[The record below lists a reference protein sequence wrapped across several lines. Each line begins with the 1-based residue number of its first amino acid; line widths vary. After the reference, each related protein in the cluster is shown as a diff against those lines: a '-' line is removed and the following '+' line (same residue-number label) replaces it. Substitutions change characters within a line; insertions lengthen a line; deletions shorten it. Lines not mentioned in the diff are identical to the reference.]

1 MEMYTFPT
9 LLWLRQR
16 GKPLPMVAVFKRKIN
31 LNTSDN
37 MIKISNKNTA
47 KRKSKEKVISA
58 RISGI
63 EYMALKKRAKDAGV
77 SLSKFVRSVLL
88 TGKVVQRI
96 SKSDADILRKLSGEA
111 NNLNQLARTANR
123 DGFKNVASDV
133 INLRVIMVNIIKQL
147 SNDWKSYEKSSI

>member
-1 MEMYTFPT
+1 M
-9 LLWLRQR
+9 LNN
-16 GKPLPMVAVFKRKIN
+16 KI
-31 LNTSDN
+31 
-37 MIKISNKNTA
+37 ISNKNTA
-47 KRKSKEKVISA
+47 IRKPKDKVISA
-58 RISGI
+58 RISGV

-111 NNLNQLARTANR
+111 NNLNQLARVANR
-123 DGFKNVASDV
+123 EGFKNVASDV
-133 INLRVIMVNIIKQL
+133 INLRGIIVGIINQL